1 MKSLKSRLKKHE
13 VTITNTDW
21 NKYDDR
27 LMKAVER
34 GEVDKL
40 SATLLKKGVVPTK
53 LNVEGQSAFHLA
65 ASRGHLDCLNI
76 MLAHHVDVTAADATG
91 KNALHLAARNGQS
104 LCVQKLLQHNCPVGN
119 VDLQG
124 RTALH
129 DAVIAGC
136 TSSVKLLCDSG
147 ASVDAKD
154 FDGRTP
160 LVLATQMCHP
170 KICQLLLDHGA
181 DISARDKQSKTA
193 LILGCEYSCRDAVEL
208 LLKRGADVTMMD
220 SLGHDAYHYAR
231 LCKNSE
237 LLSMVKAAYDNANK
251 AKEATKKGQQFH
263 QVQSVENPHRMDQV
277 NAEAEANLSGQM
289 FQELEVENE
298 DLKSKLRKF
307 HQEQRVLL
315 DKVNGLQ
322 QQLSQEKRTVEEL
335 QKEREQLKLLLTA
348 KDKEQDESVKAV
360 EALKIKLKNY
370 EGDHVGQSGLKRKD
384 HLLTKQSR
392 SFDVTQLQSVARPL
406 ELSGAGP
413 AFQDENENLKKD
425 MEVLRKRYEAAKED
439 QGRLQKELLGKIQE
453 CKSLSEKCET
463 TKQDSDK
470 QVREMEDALNDVQKR
485 MVDSEMKVKQLQA
498 YVVAV
503 KEHLNNQVVDDLKE
517 QLQDVKGKYEGA
529 SAEVGKLRNH
539 LKLNEKALEE
549 YKKSE
554 GRLAEDMEKVQKE
567 LSKLKR
573 EKEQATM
580 ALMDIEGQMKELEAK
595 LASTVPGEKFDNMK
609 NLLTDAVDEKEG
621 QIAELREDYERALED
636 IAEIQKE
643 LDRHVTLEEYD
654 RLKTSFEDQAGG
666 LKKKLADVT
675 AKSQT
680 LIKEVEKKQQENQL
694 LKKQLQDL
702 TVKIQAQYV
711 PLKSH
716 EEVKKSLSR
725 TTEELNRKLSEVTQK
740 HDRARA
746 EMEKLQLEKVTLCEK
761 VTHLQAQ
768 YVPPEKF
775 EMEVTSLSSQKES
788 LKQELEELDQKY
800 NEREK
805 EMDKLISQNADLKQ
819 KMETQF
825 VPKELYK
832 ESRNSLGNALERT
845 NRDLSKLEKQYRE
858 TQQEFKKVKDENTT
872 LREKLQVLEKQ
883 LCHEYVSLNDHE
895 AMRNT
900 LNSTVSEL
908 QRKVMAAES
917 GCQKAQEEAVRL
929 HKEIEEQKKE
939 LDTIQEA
946 IQSKFVPV
954 TVVEERQ
961 RAFDATLKDLRNRL
975 TEVQERLREAKL
987 EGDSSKQDN
996 EKLKVQIVSVQQS
1009 VETGYVPSAK
1019 HQEIENAYKRR
1030 TEELTSELG
1039 ELARKHEDV
1048 AIQKK
1053 MLEEEN
1059 TKCRSGL
1066 QALQHRM
1073 QTEYVLQEQFKTM
1086 QQSLNGTIE
1095 QLKNECEKTK
1105 VAYRHESEKVRML
1118 QKELE
1123 VHNAGSVA
1131 LEEHVRM
1138 KENLEGE
1145 VADLKSL
1152 LKKEEERMTE
1162 KMQQVL
1168 TLQRDLQSVSR
1179 ALEQIKEKEGGE
1191 LLVYRSAKSALE
1203 AEVIGLNERLSS
1215 LTEKY
1220 EELCEEVLRA
1230 KDKELTAKTESE
1242 TKQANNLSIERE
1254 IKELK
1259 GRYDESLTT
1268 SADLQKRIQESV
1280 EQMAAKDKKITELL
1294 NDMERLK
1301 QALKLAHA
1309 SNTPTK
1315 RQNQQVETLQTQIK
1329 SLQQQLA
1336 DAERRHIEV
1345 VSVYRTHLL
1354 SAAQGHMD
1362 EDVQAALL
1370 QIIRMR
1376 QEFVC

>member
-1 MKSLKSRLKKHE
+1 MKSLKSRLKKQE

-34 GEVDKL
+34 GEVDKV
-40 SATLLKKGVVPTK
+40 SATLSKKGVNPTK

-76 MLAHHVDVTAADATG
+76 MLGHHVAVTAADATG
-91 KNALHLAARNGQS
+91 KNALHLASRNGQS
-104 LCVQKLLQHNCPVGN
+104 LCVQKLLQHNCPTGN

-136 TSSVKLLCDSG
+136 SSSVKLLCDSG
-147 ASVDAKD
+147 ASVNAKD

-170 KICQLLLDHGA
+170 KICQLLLDRGA

-193 LILGCEYSCRDAVEL
+193 LILGCEYSCKDAVEV
-208 LLKRGADVTMMD
+208 LLKKGADVTMMD
-220 SLGHDAYHYAR
+220 SLGHDGYHYAR

-251 AKEATKKGQQFH
+251 AKEAAKKGPQFH
-263 QVQSVENPHRMDQV
+263 QVQSVENPHRMDPM
-277 NAEAEANLSGQM
+277 NAEAEANLSGQI

-298 DLKSKLRKF
+298 DLKGRLRKF

-322 QQLSQEKRTVEEL
+322 QQLNQEKRTVEEL

-348 KDKEQDESVKAV
+348 KDKEKDESVKAM
-360 EALKIKLKNY
+360 EALKDRLKNC
-370 EGDHVGQSGLKRKD
+370 ESDHIGQCGHKRSD

-392 SFDVTQLQSVARPL
+392 SFDLTQSQSVARPL
-406 ELSGAGP
+406 ELMAGP
-413 AFQDENENLKKD
+413 ASPGENEALKKD

-439 QGRLQKELLGKIQE
+439 LGRLQKELLGKIQE

-485 MVDSEMKVKQLQA
+485 MVDSEMKVKQLQTH
-498 YVVAV
+498 VVAV
-503 KEHLNNQVVDDLKE
+503 KEHLNNQVVEDLKE

-554 GRLAEDMEKVQKE
+554 GRLAEDMEKMQKE
-567 LSKLKR
+567 LSKSKR
-573 EKEQATM
+573 EREQAAMTV
-580 ALMDIEGQMKELEAK
+580 MDIERQMKELEAK

-621 QIAELREDYERALED
+621 QIAELREDYERALEE
-636 IAEIQKE
+636 IAGMQKE

-680 LIKEVEKKQQENQL
+680 LIKEVEKNQQENQL

-702 TVKIQAQYV
+702 TVKMQAQYV
-711 PLKSH
+711 PLKSY
-716 EEVKKSLSR
+716 EEVKKSLSS

-740 HDRARA
+740 HNRAQA
-746 EMEKLQLEKVTLCEK
+746 EMEKLQLEKDTLCEN

-805 EMDKLISQNADLKQ
+805 EMDKLLSQNADLKQ
-819 KMETQF
+819 KMEKQF

-832 ESRNSLGNALERT
+832 ESKNSLERA
-845 NRDLSKLEKQYRE
+845 NSDLSKLEKQYRE
-858 TQQEFKKVKDENTT
+858 TQQEFKKVKDENIT
-872 LREKLQVLEKQ
+872 LREKLQVFEKQ
-883 LCHEYVSLNDHE
+883 LHHGYVSLSDHE
-895 AMRNT
+895 AMKNT
-900 LNSTVSEL
+900 LNNTVSEL
-908 QRKVMAAES
+908 QRKAVTAAS
-917 GCQKAQEEAVRL
+917 DCQKAQEETLRL

-954 TVVEERQ
+954 TVVEEKQ
-961 RAFDATLKDLRNRL
+961 RAFDTTLKDLRNRL
-975 TEVQERLREAKL
+975 TEMQERLREAKL

-1009 VETGYVPSAK
+1009 MKTGYVPSAK
-1019 HQEIENAYKRR
+1019 HQEIENVYKRR
-1030 TEELTSELG
+1030 TEELTNELG
-1039 ELARKHEDV
+1039 ELARKNEDV
-1048 AIQKK
+1048 ALQKK

-1059 TKCRSGL
+1059 AKCRSGL

-1105 VAYRHESEKVRML
+1105 VAYRHESERVRML

-1123 VHNAGSVA
+1123 VHCAGSVA
-1131 LEEHVRM
+1131 LEEHIRM
-1138 KENLEGE
+1138 KENLVGE

-1162 KMQQVL
+1162 KMEQVVS
-1168 TLQRDLQSVSR
+1168 LQRDLHSASR

-1203 AEVIGLNERLSS
+1203 AEVTGLNERLSS

-1220 EELCEEVLRA
+1220 EELCEEALRA
-1230 KDKELTAKTESE
+1230 KDKELTAKTKNE
-1242 TKQANNLSIERE
+1242 TRQANSLSIERE

-1268 SADLQKRIQESV
+1268 SADLQKRIQESA
-1280 EQMAAKDKKITELL
+1280 EQTTAKDKKITELL
-1294 NDMERLK
+1294 NDVERLK
-1301 QALKLAHA
+1301 QALKLAYT

-1376 QEFVC
+1376 QDFVC

>member
-1 MKSLKSRLKKHE
+1 MKSLKSRLKKQE

-34 GEVDKL
+34 GEVDKV
-40 SATLLKKGVVPTK
+40 SATLSKKGVNPTK

-76 MLAHHVDVTAADATG
+76 MLGHHVDVTAADATG
-91 KNALHLAARNGQS
+91 KNALHLASRNGQS
-104 LCVQKLLQHNCPVGN
+104 LCVQKLLQHNCPTGN

-136 TSSVKLLCDSG
+136 SSSVKLLCDSG
-147 ASVDAKD
+147 ASVNAKD

-170 KICQLLLDHGA
+170 KICQLLLDRGA
-181 DISARDKQSKTA
+181 DINARDKQSKTA
-193 LILGCEYSCRDAVEL
+193 LILGCEYSCKDAVEV
-208 LLKRGADVTMMD
+208 LLKKGADVTMMD
-220 SLGHDAYHYAR
+220 SLGHDGYHYAR

-251 AKEATKKGQQFH
+251 AKEAAKKGPQFH
-263 QVQSVENPHRMDQV
+263 QVQSVENPHRMDPM
-277 NAEAEANLSGQM
+277 NAEAEANLSGQI

-298 DLKSKLRKF
+298 DLKGRLRKF

-322 QQLSQEKRTVEEL
+322 QQLNQEKRTVEEL

-348 KDKEQDESVKAV
+348 KDKEKDESVKAM
-360 EALKIKLKNY
+360 EALKDRLKNC
-370 EGDHVGQSGLKRKD
+370 ESDHIGQCGLKSRYMVKCTYIVTI
-384 HLLTKQSR
+384 HLKKS
-392 SFDVTQLQSVARPL
+392 QSVARPL
-406 ELSGAGP
+406 ELMAGP
-413 AFQDENENLKKD
+413 SSPGENEALKKD

-439 QGRLQKELLGKIQE
+439 LGRLQKELLGKIQE

-485 MVDSEMKVKQLQA
+485 MVDSEMKVKQLQTH
-498 YVVAV
+498 VVAV
-503 KEHLNNQVVDDLKE
+503 KEHLNNQVVEDLKE

-554 GRLAEDMEKVQKE
+554 GRLAEDMEKMQKE
-567 LSKLKR
+567 LSKSKR
-573 EKEQATM
+573 EREQAAMTV
-580 ALMDIEGQMKELEAK
+580 MDIERQMKELEAK

-621 QIAELREDYERALED
+621 QIAELREDYERALEE
-636 IAEIQKE
+636 IAGMQKE

-680 LIKEVEKKQQENQL
+680 LIKEVEKNQQENQL

-702 TVKIQAQYV
+702 TVKMQAQYV
-711 PLKSH
+711 PLKSY
-716 EEVKKSLSR
+716 EEVKKSFSS

-740 HDRARA
+740 HNRAQA
-746 EMEKLQLEKVTLCEK
+746 EMEKLQLEKDNLCEN

-805 EMDKLISQNADLKQ
+805 EMDKLLSQNADLKQ
-819 KMETQF
+819 KMEKQF

-832 ESRNSLGNALERT
+832 ESKNSLERA
-845 NRDLSKLEKQYRE
+845 NSDLSKLEKQYRE
-858 TQQEFKKVKDENTT
+858 TQQEFKKVKDENIT
-872 LREKLQVLEKQ
+872 LREKLQVFEKQ
-883 LCHEYVSLNDHE
+883 LHHGYVSLRDHE
-895 AMRNT
+895 AMKNT
-900 LNSTVSEL
+900 LNNTVSEL
-908 QRKVMAAES
+908 QRKAVTAAS
-917 GCQKAQEEAVRL
+917 DCQKAQEETLRL

-954 TVVEERQ
+954 TVVEEKQ
-961 RAFDATLKDLRNRL
+961 RAFDTTLKDLRNRL
-975 TEVQERLREAKL
+975 TEMQERLREAKL

-1009 VETGYVPSAK
+1009 MKTGYVPSAK
-1019 HQEIENAYKRR
+1019 HQEIENVYKRR
-1030 TEELTSELG
+1030 TEELTNELG
-1039 ELARKHEDV
+1039 ELARKNEDV
-1048 AIQKK
+1048 ALQKK

-1059 TKCRSGL
+1059 AKCRSGL

-1105 VAYRHESEKVRML
+1105 VAYRHESERVRML

-1123 VHNAGSVA
+1123 VHSAGSVA
-1131 LEEHVRM
+1131 LEEHIRM

-1162 KMQQVL
+1162 KMEQVVS
-1168 TLQRDLQSVSR
+1168 LQRDLHSASR

-1203 AEVIGLNERLSS
+1203 AEVTGLNERLSS

-1220 EELCEEVLRA
+1220 EELCEEALRA
-1230 KDKELTAKTESE
+1230 KDKELTAKTENE
-1242 TKQANNLSIERE
+1242 TRQANSLSIERE

-1268 SADLQKRIQESV
+1268 SADLQKRIQESA
-1280 EQMAAKDKKITELL
+1280 EQTTAKDKKITELL
-1294 NDMERLK
+1294 NDVERLK
-1301 QALKLAHA
+1301 QALKLAYT

-1336 DAERRHIEV
+1336 
-1345 VSVYRTHLL
+1345 VSTGTR
-1354 SAAQGHMD
+1354 SGAGWRGHMD

-1376 QEFVC
+1376 QDFVC

>member
-1 MKSLKSRLKKHE
+1 MKSLKSRLKKQE

-34 GEVDKL
+34 GEVDKV
-40 SATLLKKGVVPTK
+40 SATLSKKGVNPTK

-76 MLAHHVDVTAADATG
+76 MLGHHVDVTAADATG
-91 KNALHLAARNGQS
+91 KNALHLASRNGQS
-104 LCVQKLLQHNCPVGN
+104 LCVQKLLQHNCPTGN

-136 TSSVKLLCDSG
+136 SSSVKLLCDSG
-147 ASVDAKD
+147 ASVNAKD

-170 KICQLLLDHGA
+170 KICQLLLDRGA

-193 LILGCEYSCRDAVEL
+193 LILGCEYSCKDAVEV
-208 LLKRGADVTMMD
+208 LLKKGADVTMMD
-220 SLGHDAYHYAR
+220 SLGHDGYHYAR

-251 AKEATKKGQQFH
+251 AKEAAKKGPQFH
-263 QVQSVENPHRMDQV
+263 QVQSVENPHRMDPM
-277 NAEAEANLSGQM
+277 NAEAEANLSGQI

-298 DLKSKLRKF
+298 DLKGRLRKF

-322 QQLSQEKRTVEEL
+322 QQLNQEKRTVEEL

-348 KDKEQDESVKAV
+348 KDKEKDESVKAM
-360 EALKIKLKNY
+360 EALKDRLKNC
-370 EGDHVGQSGLKRKD
+370 ESDHIGQCGLKRRD

-392 SFDVTQLQSVARPL
+392 SFDLTQSQSVARPL
-406 ELSGAGP
+406 ELMAGP
-413 AFQDENENLKKD
+413 ASPGENEALKKE

-439 QGRLQKELLGKIQE
+439 LGRLQKELLGKIQE

-485 MVDSEMKVKQLQA
+485 MVDSEMKVKQLQTH
-498 YVVAV
+498 VVAV
-503 KEHLNNQVVDDLKE
+503 KEHLNNQVVEDLKE

-554 GRLAEDMEKVQKE
+554 GRLAEDMEKMQKE
-567 LSKLKR
+567 LSKSKR
-573 EKEQATM
+573 EREQAAMTV
-580 ALMDIEGQMKELEAK
+580 MDIERQMKELEAK

-621 QIAELREDYERALED
+621 QIAELREDYERALEE
-636 IAEIQKE
+636 IAGMQKE

-680 LIKEVEKKQQENQL
+680 LIKEVEKNQQENQL

-702 TVKIQAQYV
+702 TVKMQAQYV
-711 PLKSH
+711 PLKSY
-716 EEVKKSLSR
+716 EEVKKSLSS

-740 HDRARA
+740 HIRARA
-746 EMEKLQLEKVTLCEK
+746 EMEKLQLEKDTLCEN

-805 EMDKLISQNADLKQ
+805 EIDKLLSQNADLKQ
-819 KMETQF
+819 KMEKQF

-832 ESRNSLGNALERT
+832 ESKNSLERA
-845 NRDLSKLEKQYRE
+845 NSDLSKLEKQYRE
-858 TQQEFKKVKDENTT
+858 TQQEFKKVKDENIT
-872 LREKLQVLEKQ
+872 LREKLQVFEKQ
-883 LCHEYVSLNDHE
+883 LHHGYVSLSDHE
-895 AMRNT
+895 AMKNT
-900 LNSTVSEL
+900 LNNTVSEL
-908 QRKVMAAES
+908 QRKAVTAAS
-917 GCQKAQEEAVRL
+917 DCQKAQEETLRL

-954 TVVEERQ
+954 TVVEEKQ
-961 RAFDATLKDLRNRL
+961 RAFDTTLKDLRNRL
-975 TEVQERLREAKL
+975 TEMQERLREAKL

-996 EKLKVQIVSVQQS
+996 EKLKVQIISVQQS
-1009 VETGYVPSAK
+1009 MKTGYVPSAK
-1019 HQEIENAYKRR
+1019 HQEIENVYKRR
-1030 TEELTSELG
+1030 TEELTNELG
-1039 ELARKHEDV
+1039 ELARKNEDV
-1048 AIQKK
+1048 ALQKK

-1059 TKCRSGL
+1059 AKCRSGF

-1123 VHNAGSVA
+1123 VHSAGSVA
-1131 LEEHVRM
+1131 LEEHIRM

-1152 LKKEEERMTE
+1152 LKKEEERMIE
-1162 KMQQVL
+1162 KMEQVVS
-1168 TLQRDLQSVSR
+1168 LQRDLHSASR
-1179 ALEQIKEKEGGE
+1179 ALEQIKEKEGDE
-1191 LLVYRSAKSALE
+1191 LLVYRSAKNALE
-1203 AEVIGLNERLSS
+1203 AEVTGLNERLSS

-1220 EELCEEVLRA
+1220 EELCEEALRA
-1230 KDKELTAKTESE
+1230 KDKELTAKTENE
-1242 TKQANNLSIERE
+1242 MRQANSLSIERE

-1268 SADLQKRIQESV
+1268 SADLQKRIQESA
-1280 EQMAAKDKKITELL
+1280 EQTTAKDKKITELL
-1294 NDMERLK
+1294 NDVERLK
-1301 QALKLAHA
+1301 QALKLAYT

-1376 QEFVC
+1376 QDFVC